1 MTTYALE
8 KRLYEAAN
16 RAAFL
21 GAYNLE
27 TELLSI
33 ADAVGE
39 LEYKFEDLIRH
50 S

>member
-16 RAAFL
+16 IAASYGL
-21 GAYNLE
+21 DELE

-33 ADAVGE
+33 ADVVGA
-39 LEYKFEDLIRH
+39 LEYRLDSLDR
-50 S
+50 

>member
-16 RAAFL
+16 TA
-21 GAYNLE
+21 AYNGLDELE

-39 LEYKFEDLIRH
+39 LEYRLDSLDR
-50 S
+50 

>member
-21 GAYNLE
+21 GAYSLE

-39 LEYKFEDLIRH
+39 LEYRLDSLDR
-50 S
+50 